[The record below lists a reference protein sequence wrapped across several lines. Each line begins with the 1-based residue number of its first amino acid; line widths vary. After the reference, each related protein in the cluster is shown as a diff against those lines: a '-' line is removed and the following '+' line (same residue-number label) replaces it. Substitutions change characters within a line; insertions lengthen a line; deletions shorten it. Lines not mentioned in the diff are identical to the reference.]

1 MRGRP
6 AKKRKIEEM
15 MPEPFIVLSNI
26 EILARRYGTSNARI
40 CEVMDI
46 SEDTLER
53 RRREPWR
60 FTLEELG
67 AIAAEWGM
75 TIGQLTVEP
84 RYIVDPL
91 EF

>member
-1 MRGRP
+1 MGRSV
-6 AKKRKIEEM
+6 KKRKIEEM
-15 MPEPFIVLSNI
+15 MPEPFTVLANI
-26 EILARRYGTSNARI
+26 EILSRRYGTSNARI
-40 CEVMDI
+40 CEVMGI
-46 SEDTLER
+46 SADTWER

-60 FTLEELG
+60 FTLKELAG
-67 AIAAEWGM
+67 IAAEWGI